1 VDGQQYSDC
10 LKMEST
16 TSVSFTT
23 TEQSTLVLV
32 FGASETPSVKLNGEK
47 TSDIPNAQINGNVL
61 VVRDLPVGNY
71 ELTKE
76 NSVNLFYVSV
86 VYPDEETGLSLI
98 QNPLE
103 IVGEVYDIYGRR
115 VNEYDMKENT
125 LYYNNGRLLLI
136 RK

>member
-1 VDGQQYSDC
+1 
-10 LKMEST
+10 MESA

-47 TSDIPNAQINGNVL
+47 SSAIPNAEINGNVL
-61 VVRDLPVGNY
+61 VVRNLPVGNY

-98 QNPLE
+98 QERSE

-115 VNEYDMKENT
+115 VDVIDLKENT
-125 LYYNNGRLLLI
+125 LYYNNGRLLLF